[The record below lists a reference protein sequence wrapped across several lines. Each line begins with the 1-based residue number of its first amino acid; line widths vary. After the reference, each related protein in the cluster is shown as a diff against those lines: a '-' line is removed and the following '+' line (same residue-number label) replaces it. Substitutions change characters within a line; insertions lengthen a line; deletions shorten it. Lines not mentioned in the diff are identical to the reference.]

1 MRRLLQRLWR
11 RDGGFTLT
19 ELTISLALT
28 GFVVTTAYLLLTTV
42 SGNSNIIQA
51 RSQATEE
58 NRHAMEIMSTEIRQA
73 VEEFDG
79 AGVFKTMGVSD
90 ATFTSDI
97 DHDGIPE
104 LIRYYVSGGKLYKDV
119 KQHTRA
125 FAPYNFSAT
134 SAPGYPDVVCT
145 QVTNTDIF
153 KFMDQTSPTP
163 LVVTNP
169 PDVAAV
175 TIHIVDTATV
185 SGAVGTSDVS
195 TWVKIRSVHNTIVQ

>member
-1 MRRLLQRLWR
+1 MRRIIDIL
-11 RDGGFTLT
+11 RDRDSGFTLP
-19 ELTISLALT
+19 ELMISLALT
-28 GFVVTTAYLLLTTV
+28 GFVLTTAYLLLNTV
-42 SGNSNIIQA
+42 SSNSNIIQA

-58 NRHAMEIMSTEIRQA
+58 NRHAMEVMSTEVRQA

-104 LIRYYVSGGKLYKDV
+104 LVRYYVSGGVLYKDV
-119 KQHTRA
+119 KQHTRS

-134 SAPGYPDVVCT
+134 SAPGYPDVVCAK
-145 QVTNTDIF
+145 VTNTDIF

-175 TIHIVDTATV
+175 TIHIVDQATV
-185 SGAVGTSDVS
+185 SGVVGTSDVS